1 MIGYKASFTNT
12 EVVTLK
18 KINENYEKQYAVKI
32 GVSALIRAMVD
43 FSKANM
49 IEFDK
54 SMAKIALSRI
64 DEKAKKKLEK
74 LQKEIKTIK
83 NASGKKQ

>member
-1 MIGYKASFTNT
+1 MIGYKASFTNS
-12 EVVTLK
+12 EVITLK

-49 IEFDK
+49 GEFDK
-54 SMAKIALSRI
+54 TIARIAQSRI
-64 DEKAKKKLEK
+64 EAKAKKKLEK